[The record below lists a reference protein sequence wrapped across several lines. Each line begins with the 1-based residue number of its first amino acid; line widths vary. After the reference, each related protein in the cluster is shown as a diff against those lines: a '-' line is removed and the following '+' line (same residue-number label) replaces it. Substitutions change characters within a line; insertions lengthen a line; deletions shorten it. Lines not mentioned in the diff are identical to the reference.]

1 MTTTD
6 YEPNVVL
13 ASKAYNVVGTR
24 PVRPDGADKVT
35 GRALYGAD
43 FDAAGLL
50 HGKILRSPHAHARI
64 KSIDTSRAE
73 AAPGVLAVVTGR
85 DLPTAEDKV
94 IDMGEG
100 PANLKHLRD
109 NVLATDKALYQ
120 GHAIAAV
127 AASSPHDAEEALAL
141 IDVEYEVLPAV
152 LTAPDG
158 MRDDAPLLHD
168 SLLTQELGE
177 ATDKHSNVAEHF
189 QHSKGDIEA
198 GFAQADVVV
207 EREFNT
213 ETVHQGYIE
222 PHVATA
228 LWNND
233 GRLHIWC
240 STQGAF
246 TARDAVAQIL
256 DVPVSQIRVT
266 PMEIGGGFGGKI
278 STYLEPVAAILSKKT
293 GNPVK
298 LVMTRKEVFESSGPT
313 PGSYVRIKMGV
324 TNDGRITAAQAH
336 LAYEAGGYPGS
347 PVGAGASCV
356 FSAYD
361 LDNAVIDGYDVV
373 VNKPKTAAYRAP
385 GAPNAAFGTEQVVD
399 ELARTIGMDPMEL
412 RLKNTAKEGT
422 RRVDGPVFPRIGCA
436 EVLEAMRDHPHYNA
450 PLEGPNRGRGVSIGY
465 WFNVG
470 FESSCTISVNTDGTA
485 TLTEGSTDIGG
496 TRASIAMQAAE
507 VLGIPAESVRP
518 SVVDTDSV
526 GYTAV
531 TGGSRTAYA
540 TGWAAHDAAKVI
552 VGQMIERAAQIW
564 DVDAD
569 SIEADGG
576 VFKHKSDPELQ
587 MSFVELAGQLNETGG
602 PVTGSAALN
611 TGGMGVGGGSF
622 AGNIVDVEVDPDT
635 GKVTVLRFTAVQDAG
650 KAIHPSYVEGQ
661 MQGGSVQGIGWALN
675 EEYFMNDD
683 GAMTN
688 SSLLDYRMPT
698 SLDLPMIDTV
708 IVEVP
713 SPSQP
718 FGVRGVG
725 EANIV
730 PPTPAIANAI
740 HDAIGSRMEK
750 LPMNPV
756 AVMEAVWKSK

>member
-177 ATDKHSNVAEHF
+177 ATDRHSNVAEHF

-313 PGSYVRIKMGV
+313 PGSYVRVKMGV

-540 TGWAAHDAAKVI
+540 TGWAAHDAAKVV

-587 MSFVELAGQLNETGG
+587 MSFEELAGRLNETGG